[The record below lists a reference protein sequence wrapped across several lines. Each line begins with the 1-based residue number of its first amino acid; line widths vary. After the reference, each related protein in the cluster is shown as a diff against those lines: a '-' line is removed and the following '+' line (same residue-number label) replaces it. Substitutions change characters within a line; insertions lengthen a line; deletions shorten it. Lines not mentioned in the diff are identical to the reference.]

1 VCEQSTEKGQLEEQC
16 LQATLFSSSDYAD
29 QVGGNKELT
38 TVLMKMFALACK
50 ADREFRATEIASL
63 LPNSQTVRQYYL

>member
-1 VCEQSTEKGQLEEQC
+1 MYPLHLSFCLQEQC

-38 TVLMKMFALACK
+38 TVLMKMFAVSCIV
-50 ADREFRATEIASL
+50 DMSINCMVHPSNT
-63 LPNSQTVRQYYL
+63 TVCEV